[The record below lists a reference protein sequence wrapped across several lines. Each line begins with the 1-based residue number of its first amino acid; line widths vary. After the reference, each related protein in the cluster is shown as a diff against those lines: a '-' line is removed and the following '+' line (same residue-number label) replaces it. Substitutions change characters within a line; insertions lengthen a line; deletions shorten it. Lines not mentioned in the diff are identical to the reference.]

1 MPDQG
6 TGMPASGPQEGLI
19 SRSQWKW
26 LGVSVLFSTVVLILV
41 LYFTV
46 SEDTFLYLKQLNPV
60 FLVAAVG
67 LHLLALGFW
76 AMRIKKMAGSL
87 GYRVGFFYCLNM
99 VMANLLVAAITPSQ
113 AGGEPVRI
121 HQLYRKD
128 VPLGDATAIV
138 MVERVIDAVVLGVLG
153 AFALVAL
160 GAMPRSQSLP
170 AGLMAF
176 IYISWLMMSGAVI
189 LFVITV
195 RNPAFMKRLLQ
206 RISGWFSRTW
216 ERERVQRML
225 ATIDRE
231 VDNFHDSS
239 YRFVSHAKM
248 GLVWGTFY
256 SLLFWFTEFIVVS
269 FILMGLGTA
278 PVFLTSLVAQII
290 IAILMMIPL
299 TPGASG
305 IAEIS
310 ATSIYSLFVDPAIVG
325 VMVLVWRLIFFYMN
339 IILGILATIPILQRE
354 FTLRSLR
361 DPKV

>member
-1 MPDQG
+1 MPEPG
-6 TGMPASGPQEGLI
+6 TGTSGNGSRSSPI

-26 LGVSVLFSTVVLILV
+26 LAISVLFSTIVLILV

-46 SEDTFLYLKQLNPV
+46 NEDTFLYLKQLNPV
-60 FLVAAVG
+60 YLVAAVG

-76 AMRIKKMAGSL
+76 AMRIRKMAGSL
-87 GYRVGFFYCLNM
+87 GYQVGFFYCLNM

-138 MVERVIDAVVLGVLG
+138 MVERVIDAVLLGVLG
-153 AFALVAL
+153 AFALVML
-160 GAMPRSQSLP
+160 GSTLQGLP
-170 AGLMAF
+170 AGLTIF
-176 IYISWLMMSGAVI
+176 IYLSWLMMSGAVL
-189 LFVITV
+189 LFVYTV
-195 RNPAFMKRLLQ
+195 RKPDMTKRLIQ
-206 RISGWFSRTW
+206 RISGWFARTW
-216 ERERVQRML
+216 DRERVERMV

-231 VDNFHDSS
+231 VDNFHQSVF
-239 YRFVSHAKM
+239 RFVRHAKM

-256 SLLFWFTEFIVVS
+256 SLLFWLTEFVIVS
-269 FILMGLGTA
+269 FILMGLGA
-278 PVFLTSLVAQII
+278 EPVFLSSLVAQII
-290 IAILMMIPL
+290 IAIVMMIPL

-305 IAEIS
+305 IAEVS
-310 ATSIYSLFVDPAIVG
+310 ATYIYSVFVDPAIVG
-325 VMVLVWRLIFFYMN
+325 VMVLIWRLIFFYMN

-354 FTLRSLR
+354 FTLHSLK

>member
-1 MPDQG
+1 MTDQG
-6 TGMPASGPQEGLI
+6 TEMPESMSREGLV

-26 LGVSVLFSTVVLILV
+26 LGVSIGFSVVVLILV

-46 SEDTFLYLKQLNPV
+46 SEDTFRYLKQLNPV

-87 GYRVGFFYCLNM
+87 GYPVGFFYCLNM

-153 AFALVAL
+153 AVALVAL
-160 GAMPRSQSLP
+160 GSITRSQSLP
-170 AGLMAF
+170 AGLTAF

-189 LFVITV
+189 LFVFTV
-195 RNPAFMKRLLQ
+195 RNPDLLKRIIQ
-206 RISGWFSRTW
+206 RISRWFGRTW
-216 ERERVQRML
+216 DRARLERTV

-231 VDNFHDSS
+231 VNNFHDSS
-239 YRFVSHAKM
+239 YRFIRHAKM

-269 FILMGLGTA
+269 FILMGLGSE

-310 ATSIYSLFVDPAIVG
+310 ATSIYSVFVNPAIVG
-325 VMVLVWRLIFFYMN
+325 IMVLIWRLIFFYMN
-339 IILGILATIPILQRE
+339 IILGILA
-354 FTLRSLR
+354 
-361 DPKV
+361 